1 MDSVPSNTGGDN
13 IAPGRPVPGP
23 NTTAGNIVSAY
34 LSKHIPEY
42 KELVQL
48 RREGWN
54 NASADVH
61 FQNERSSADNPT
73 DQQKDRFY
81 RMTCRI
87 GNDLASFLGS
97 GGLSL
102 PSPPRRTIFVL
113 DLCMAPGGFSTTVL
127 SQNPNHDVSIYGV
140 TLPVSM
146 GGYEVRI
153 PNWESDPR
161 IEDIRF
167 LDVTMLASE
176 VGITPDKIPALH
188 PDKNSFITTP
198 LFSDQQKFDII
209 FCGGTVVRNHTQ
221 SPSYQSYRQGSEGTR
236 LLTSQLVIAMSRIRP
251 GGTMV
256 IVLHRAD
263 AWMNVALFY
272 RFSKFSDVSKMRLF
286 KPARAHARKGSFYLV
301 VCGVDPEKMEAQQS
315 VDEWRRRWMF
325 ASMLSMD
332 THQDLVG
339 GDEDDADEQLSW
351 NAEAVLEDFGPQLI
365 QLTRP
370 VFKIQAEAL
379 RTAPWAGSST
389 RGG

>member
-1 MDSVPSNTGGDN
+1 MASVHTETGDHN
-13 IAPGRPVPGP
+13 DASGRSVPGP
-23 NTTAGNIVSAY
+23 NGTANNIVSAY

-42 KELVQL
+42 QELVKL

-54 NASADVH
+54 NPSADVH

-73 DQQKDRFY
+73 DRQKDRFY
-81 RMTCRI
+81 RMTCGI

-102 PSPPRRTIFVL
+102 PSPPRRTILVL
-113 DLCMAPGGFSTTVL
+113 DLCMAPGGFSTAVL
-127 SQNPNHDVSIYGV
+127 THNPNHDVFIHGV

-146 GGYEVRI
+146 GGYQVRI
-153 PNWESDPR
+153 PNWRSDPR
-161 IEDIRF
+161 VVDIRF
-167 LDVTMLASE
+167 HDVTMLASE
-176 VGITPDKIPALH
+176 VGITPDQIPASH
-188 PDKNSFITTP
+188 PDKDSFITTT

-221 SPSYQSYRQGSEGTR
+221 TQSYQSYRRGTESTR
-236 LLTSQLVIAMSRIRP
+236 LLTSQLVMAMNRIRP

-263 AWMNVALFY
+263 AWTTVALFY

-286 KPARAHARKGSFYLV
+286 KSNKAHARKGSFYLV
-301 VCGVDPEKMEAQQS
+301 VSGVDPETMEAQKS
-315 VDEWRRRWMF
+315 VDEWRRQWMS
-325 ASMLSMD
+325 ASMLNTD
-332 THQDLVG
+332 TPHDSVG
-339 GDEDDADEQLSW
+339 GDEGDADEEASR
-351 NAEAVLEDFGPQLI
+351 NAEAVLEEFGPQLI

-379 RTAPWAGSST
+379 RKAPWAGSST
-389 RGG
+389 RAG